1 MDDKARLWFISGAFG
16 GMLFAINLSLGAG
29 LTYATGNPGF
39 SGLITGLTT
48 SFVLYMLMS
57 TTKKFGAITIAFT
70 LYCLL
75 AIPTVLMGPPGV
87 YKIFVGFICG
97 LTFDCIL
104 YVFRYKF
111 YSFLLGFLGYVLVML
126 AGIYLAYSYLN
137 LPQLE
142 RFKSLMFVLATV
154 FTVEGWLAAFLSKIA
169 FEKRIKKLSVVKKVS
184 LTKLED

>member
-1 MDDKARLWFISGAFG
+1 MNDKARLWFLSGAFG

-48 SFVLYMLMS
+48 SFVLYILMS

-75 AIPTVLMGPPGV
+75 ATPTVLMGAPGP
-87 YKIFVGFICG
+87 YKILVGLVCG
-97 LTFDCIL
+97 LTFDSVL
-104 YVFRYKF
+104 YLLKYRF
-111 YSFLLGFLGYVLVML
+111 YSFLIGFLGYVLVML
-126 AGIYLAYSYLN
+126 AGMYLAYVYLN
-137 LPQLE
+137 LPQLDK
-142 RFKSLMFVLATV
+142 FKSLMVMLAAI
-154 FTVEGWLAAFLSKIA
+154 FTIEGWIAAWVGKIT

-184 LTKLED
+184 LVPLEN